1 MQNIIMHVD
10 NGKEQEN
17 VRLWF
22 TFLLHVVH
30 SHSGYFKFSEVQYM
44 KMFYTVD
51 ACNL

>member
-1 MQNIIMHVD
+1 MHIE
-10 NGKEQEN
+10 NAKEREN
-17 VRLWF
+17 VRFWL

-44 KMFYTVD
+44 KMFYIAY